1 MGAAQTLL
9 QTRVD
14 NLETVVLV
22 DHEED
27 EADDCGRDRVRRLV
41 SMTSACRHDVSA
53 GLRCA
58 SFPQVRG
65 FVQPRGRKAATA
77 ERIR

>member
-1 MGAAQTLL
+1 VQLRASLRKMGAAQTLL

-27 EADDCGRDRVRRLV
+27 DDDAAHAAASEG
-41 SMTSACRHDVSA
+41 SSA
-53 GLRCA
+53 
-58 SFPQVRG
+58 
-65 FVQPRGRKAATA
+65 
-77 ERIR
+77 